1 MSENA
6 QNKPAVVFRL
16 VQLDGADTPPQ
27 FGHLLN
33 PEEED
38 PFHEKTLFKSSN
50 RFDLL
55 QNPLL
60 ENYPLYPSA
69 SYYSNDTVSAKLKQ
83 IEIRHETSWMLGF
96 ARFASPILA
105 GAAIGLIKGNHWGSL
120 SGAAVSLLVAFQKVQ
135 SRESYLQELKS
146 LGNENDLVSK
156 RIATAEQDLTAE
168 KLELFINPL
177 CFAFGATA
185 AEIFEKQAFRFF
197 SKNVTCK
204 IFAQSLLGGIAGGAV
219 TAANPRT
226 RHFWDISG
234 GILAGS
240 ALGAFGGFVGYRIQ
254 RWNLERVTADLPDLT
269 ADAVLLAEESV
280 ANKTGQVLQSI
291 EEEVTGK
298 FVISLESLL
307 RRIKEPFRE
316 PHEKIKD
323 LIHYLQKDSSE
334 EILVERLREIL
345 RTTADPSRF
354 EFIVQM
360 YQVGYEVEGGSLAN
374 SILNVTLNWLHFHT
388 QRSPVTLKAGEIES
402 IFLNVLGRRPLPL
415 DRILTAI
422 KGPEGIWEKLF
433 SETVK
438 GEMKRELIQR
448 IQEANFYAYLYSKA
462 ILEKIADGRKT
473 LSDILTEY
481 NWTELTK
488 I

>member
-16 VQLDGADTPPQ
+16 VQLDGSDTPPQ
-27 FGHLLN
+27 FGRLWDSDNQDH
-33 PEEED
+33 D
-38 PFHEKTLFKSSN
+38 KTFFQSSN

-55 QNPLL
+55 KNPLL
-60 ENYPLYPSA
+60 ENYPLYPST
-69 SYYSNDTVSAKLKQ
+69 SYYSTDTVSTKLKE
-83 IEIRHETSWMLGF
+83 IESRHETSWMLSF
-96 ARFASPILA
+96 VRFASPILT
-105 GAAIGLIKGNHWGSL
+105 GAVIGLMKGNHWGSL
-120 SGAAVSLLVAFQKVQ
+120 SGAAISLLVAFQKVQ
-135 SRESYLQELKS
+135 SQESYLQDLKS
-146 LGNENDLVSK
+146 LGNENDL
-156 RIATAEQDLTAE
+156 IAKQIVTAEQDLTAE

-185 AEIFEKQAFRFF
+185 AAIFEKQAFRFF
-197 SKNVTCK
+197 TKNITCK

-269 ADAVLLAEESV
+269 ADALLLTEESV
-280 ANKTGQVLQSI
+280 ASKTGQVLQSV

-316 PHEKIKD
+316 PNEKVKD
-323 LIHYLQKDSSE
+323 LINYLQTENSE
-334 EILVERLREIL
+334 QILVERLKEVV

-360 YQVGYEVEGGSLAN
+360 YQVGYEMEGNSLAN

-402 IFLNVLGRRPLPL
+402 IFLNILGRRPLPL

-433 SETVK
+433 SETLK
-438 GEMKRELIQR
+438 GEMKSELIQR

-462 ILEKIADGRKT
+462 ILEKIADGRKS
-473 LSDILTEY
+473 LSDLLTEY
-481 NWTELTK
+481 NWTALTK
-488 I
+488 T